1 MQIRPTSLRFGI
13 LLTVLATVIPVL
25 GLSAYHAI
33 SVRQQLQE
41 DHRTSLVRLTEQTA
55 ASISAYLE
63 GTRQLLVAITH
74 FEAIRERRPAEA
86 AALLEE
92 LRVLSPLYVN
102 FALIRGDGTV
112 AASTI
117 PIPPNSSF
125 AERPWFRRLQTNR
138 RFGLGEFLVSQST
151 GKPSISLACALPGQD
166 ATGPLDSVNALL
178 DLHALQQV
186 LEGFPVRPN
195 TDLLLLDRH
204 GTILCRRGI
213 PISSTPQQL
222 PGWAELPHN
231 HHPFTTADGDGQS
244 RVYYFTPVSSMD
256 EGLWVGAGMMESSVR
271 AAARNTFLWSFTL
284 TSLLTISLVLL
295 GWWVGDR
302 QVLQP
307 IRRLSVAATALTRGH
322 WDTRAR
328 IEGGAA
334 ELRALGDTFDTMAG
348 HLHREMEQLKADT
361 SSAALRYHHRSTE
374 LATAQQQLQQAVAA
388 CQITDVALR
397 QSEATSRAFLESIN
411 EAALLLAPEGK
422 VLMANQTCAA
432 RLGCSLRELIGSNV
446 FTHTPPAVLDKRREA
461 LATVLKTR
469 RPFAYEDRNVD
480 RLSYIQST
488 PVLDAAG
495 NVSAIAVL
503 SVDITERKH
512 MEAQLRHS
520 VAAMERALG
529 EVKTLSGLL
538 PICAGCKKIRD
549 DKGYWQEV
557 EQYVQQRTDAEFS
570 HGLCPDCMRRLYPE
584 YADKIGHPTATP
596 VAGDKTA
603 GPPAK

>member
-41 DHRTSLVRLTEQTA
+41 DHRASLVRLTEQTA
-55 ASISAYLE
+55 ASLSAYLE
-63 GTRQLLVAITH
+63 GTRQLLVAISH

-112 AASTI
+112 AASTN
-117 PIPPNSSF
+117 PMPPGLQFSD
-125 AERPWFRRLQTNR
+125 RPWFRRLQTNR

-151 GKPSISLACALPGQD
+151 GKPSISLACALPDQA

-178 DLHALQQV
+178 DLQAIQQV
-186 LEGFPVRPN
+186 LENFPIRPN
-195 TDLLLLDRH
+195 TDLLLLDRQ
-204 GTILCRRGI
+204 GTILCRRGVT
-213 PISSTPQQL
+213 ISSTPQQL
-222 PGWAELPHN
+222 PGWADLPHD
-231 HHPFTTADGDGQS
+231 HLPFTTADGDGQS
-244 RVYYFTPVSSMD
+244 RVYYFAPVSSMD
-256 EGLWVGAGMMESSVR
+256 EGLWVGAGMMESEVR
-271 AAARNTFLWSFTL
+271 AEARRTFLWSFTL
-284 TSLLTISLVLL
+284 TSLLTIALVLL
-295 GWWVGDR
+295 GWWVGDH

-307 IRRLSVAATALTRGH
+307 IRQLSVAAASLTRGH
-322 WDTRAR
+322 WDARAR

-348 HLHREMEQLKADT
+348 HLHREMELLKADT
-361 SSAALRYHHRSTE
+361 SSAALRYNHRSAE
-374 LATAQQQLQQAVAA
+374 LVAAQQQLKQAVAA

-411 EAALLLAPEGK
+411 EAALLLSPEGK
-422 VLMANQTCAA
+422 VLMANQPCAA
-432 RLGCSLRELIGSNV
+432 RLGCSLKELIGSNV

-469 RPFAYEDRNVD
+469 RPITYEDRNLD
-480 RLSYIQST
+480 RQSFIQAT

-503 SVDITERKH
+503 SFDITERKH
-512 MEAQLRHS
+512 LEEQLRHS
-520 VAAMERALG
+520 VAALEQALN

-549 DKGYWQEV
+549 DKGYWREV
-557 EQYVQQRTDAEFS
+557 EQYIQQRTDAEFS

-584 YADKIGHPTATP
+584 YAHKIGSLAAEPAAAEKP
-596 VAGDKTA
+596 GD
-603 GPPAK
+603 PPA